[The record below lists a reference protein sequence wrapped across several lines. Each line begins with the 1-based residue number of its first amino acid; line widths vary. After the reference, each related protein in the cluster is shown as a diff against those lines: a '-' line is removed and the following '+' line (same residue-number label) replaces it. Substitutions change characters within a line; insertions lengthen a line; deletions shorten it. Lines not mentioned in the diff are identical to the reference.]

1 MSFMAKGFNQEI
13 DFNTYFTL
21 INSDL
26 MEDFKKLKI
35 VNNFLVSNKL
45 NYESQKWIIEIIYG
59 KYL

>member
-13 DFNTYFTL
+13 DFNIYFTL

-26 MEDFKKLKI
+26 MKDFKKLKI